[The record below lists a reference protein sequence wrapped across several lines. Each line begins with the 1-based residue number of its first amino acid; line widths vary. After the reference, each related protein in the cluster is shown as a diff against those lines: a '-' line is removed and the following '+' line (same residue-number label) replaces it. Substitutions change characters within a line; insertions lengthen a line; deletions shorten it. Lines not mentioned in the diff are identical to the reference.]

1 MNLREWALPF
11 YTILVQLATGALLVL
26 WLIRSYAARK
36 YGQEQVDRIVDN
48 SILIIFLTILAGM
61 LGAHFH
67 LSKPYLSFLA
77 IMNLRHSWLSREILF
92 NLLFFLSTGALLYLQ
107 LRVQNRWRLKT
118 ALGWL
123 AIAFGLANVYCMG
136 RIYLLPTQ
144 IAWNTPLTMLSFMST
159 AFLLGMMA
167 LISLQIM
174 DLKYSE
180 LRKLPKAELQA
191 QIIQNS
197 LPWFAVA
204 ATIMTVVIV
213 TQYIYQFFLLN
224 NDAFPTAQT
233 SLLLLV
239 RLYPIL
245 FGMRLAVIFL
255 GVIGLAVAAYWQGQ
269 RRRPVSDLLVPT
281 YITCLLVMIG
291 EILGRFLFYATH
303 VRTGI

>member
-11 YTILVQLATGALLVL
+11 YTILVQLATGALLTL
-26 WLIRSYAARK
+26 WIIRYFAARK
-36 YGQEQVDRIVDN
+36 YGREQVDRIVDN

-61 LGAHFH
+61 MGAHFH

-77 IMNLRHSWLSREILF
+77 IMNLRRSWLSREILF
-92 NLLFFLSTGALLYLQ
+92 NVLFFLTTGGLLFLQ
-107 LRVQNRWRLKT
+107 FRVRNRWQLKT

-144 IAWNTPLTMLSFMST
+144 VAWNTSLTMLSFMNT
-159 AFLLGMMA
+159 ALLLGMIA
-167 LISLQIM
+167 LVSLQIM

-180 LRKLPKAELQA
+180 LRKLPKAQVQA
-191 QIIQNS
+191 QIIQTS

-204 ATIMTVVIV
+204 ATFMTVVIV
-213 TQYIYQFFLLN
+213 TQYVYQFFLLN

-245 FGMRLAVIFL
+245 FGMRLTVIFL
-255 GVIGLAVAAYWQGQ
+255 GVTGLAVAAYWQGQ
-269 RRRPVSDLLVPT
+269 KRRPVSDLLVPT

>member
-11 YTILVQLATGALLVL
+11 YTILVQLATGALLTL
-26 WLIRSYAARK
+26 WIIRYFAARK
-36 YGQEQVDRIVDN
+36 YGREHVDRIVDN
-48 SILIIFLTILAGM
+48 SILIIFLTISAGM

-107 LRVQNRWRLKT
+107 FRVQNRWQLKT

-123 AIAFGLANVYCMG
+123 AIAFGFANVYCMG

-144 IAWNTPLTMLSFMST
+144 VAWNTSLTMLSFMNT
-159 AFLLGMMA
+159 ALLLGMMA

-180 LRKLPKAELQA
+180 LRKLPKAQVQA
-191 QIIQNS
+191 QIIQIS

-204 ATIMTVVIV
+204 ATFLTVVIV
-213 TQYIYQFFLLN
+213 TQYVYQFFLLN

-269 RRRPVSDLLVPT
+269 KKRPVSDLLVPT

>member
-11 YTILVQLATGALLVL
+11 YTILVQLATGALLTL
-26 WLIRSYAARK
+26 WIIRYFAARK
-36 YGQEQVDRIVDN
+36 YGREHVDRIVDN
-48 SILIIFLTILAGM
+48 SILIIFLTISAGM

-77 IMNLRHSWLSREILF
+77 IMNLRRSWLSREILF
-92 NLLFFLSTGALLYLQ
+92 NVLFFLTTGGLLYLQ
-107 LRVQNRWRLKT
+107 FRAHNRWQLKT
-118 ALGWL
+118 FLGWL
-123 AIAFGLANVYCMG
+123 AIAFGLVNVYCMA

-144 IAWNTPLTMLSFMST
+144 VAWNTYLTMLSFMST
-159 AFLLGMMA
+159 ALLLGMMA
-167 LISLQIM
+167 LVSLQIM

-180 LRKLPKAELQA
+180 LRKLPKAEVQA

-197 LPWFAVA
+197 LSWFAVA
-204 ATIMTVVIV
+204 ATFITVMIV

-224 NDAFPTAQT
+224 NNTFPSAQT

-245 FGMRLAVIFL
+245 FGMRLTVIFL

-269 RRRPVSDLLVPT
+269 KRRPVSDLLVPT